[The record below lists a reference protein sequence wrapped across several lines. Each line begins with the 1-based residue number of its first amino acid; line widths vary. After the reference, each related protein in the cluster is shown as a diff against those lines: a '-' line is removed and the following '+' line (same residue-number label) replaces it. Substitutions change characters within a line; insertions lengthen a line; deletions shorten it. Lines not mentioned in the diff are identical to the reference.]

1 MSINRVLE
9 IASSALDVQ
18 RARMEAAASNLANA
32 QTTRTPEG
40 GPYQRRLPVVA
51 AVAVE
56 PRAFGDELARS
67 ERAVE
72 LQAVQLDPRPPVK
85 RYEPGHPDADAQGY
99 VAYPNVDPAE
109 EMVDILSAIRSY
121 EASVNVVKIA
131 RQMNE
136 SALGMVR

>member
-1 MSINRVLE
+1 M
-9 IASSALDVQ
+9 
-18 RARMEAAASNLANA
+18 
-32 QTTRTPEG
+32 
-40 GPYQRRLPVVA
+40 
-51 AVAVE
+51 AVE